1 MSKTFTTKSTADKQ
15 TSTAD
20 DNVKVSPIVQNGIWN
35 QDVADEMIEELE
47 EQIDEIK
54 NYLRETTLRAIKNPS
69 NKTFISQEREEWI
82 TIWNNTIQKKSG
94 QIELLR
100 SIRENKGT

>member
-1 MSKTFTTKSTADKQ
+1 MKNVVTQNNTADKQ

-20 DNVKVSPIVQNGIWN
+20 DNVKVSPLVQNGIWN
-35 QDVADEMIEELE
+35 QDVAEEMIEELE

-54 NYLRETTLRAIKNPS
+54 NYLRETTLRAIQNPS
-69 NKTFISQEREEWI
+69 NRFHKTFISQEREEWI

-94 QIELLR
+94 QIELLM
-100 SIRENKGT
+100 SIRE